1 MENDAQVPPA
11 HPSAEVHEP
20 VEHLKVWVDGTIK
33 LSACRPDGGP
43 VEMDSAQASLVVSL
57 LCDLIEAESS
67 DIPYE
72 PDETGYGALRHEVCV
87 VWGFCGSIK
96 RRQPLHVDFLIPA
109 SGPVTAD
116 QFVEW
121 VFLADNLNPNLDPE
135 RWQPH
140 KDAIRAAFV
149 KHMGAEIVD
158 AHAFGLSDT
167 PPEYDPEVKWRGPL
181 PDVR

>member
-1 MENDAQVPPA
+1 MSKEDERPRTSSLRKIFLGSHVR
-11 HPSAEVHEP
+11 AERE
-20 VEHLKVWVDGTIK
+20 EKVLQYVIHR
-33 LSACRPDGGP
+33 AN
-43 VEMDSAQASLVVSL
+43 E
-57 LCDLIEAESS
+57 
-67 DIPYE
+67 
-72 PDETGYGALRHEVCV
+72 GALLHEVCV

-109 SGPVTAD
+109 RGPVTAD

-149 KHMGAEIVD
+149 RHMGAEIVD
-158 AHAFGLSDT
+158 ARAFGLSDT

-181 PDVR
+181 PDAR